1 MPGGT
6 GPVEPIVFPA
16 LLPAREPKFL
26 KPREI
31 STRCG
36 CLREKR
42 RAGKG
47 EGGRMFDRTTGMT
60 GGSAHITV
68 I

>member
-1 MPGGT
+1 MPVGT
-6 GPVEPIVFPA
+6 GPVELIVLPA
-16 LLPAREPKFL
+16 LSPAREPKFP
-26 KPREI
+26 KPQEI

-47 EGGRMFDRTTGMT
+47 EGGWMFDLATGMT